1 MLIKN
6 LNELGDLRNYGNK
19 IVTES
24 KKGLKLYRLSPF
36 VFFGGGNR
44 I

>member
-19 IVTES
+19 MVAKN
-24 KKGLKLYRLSPF
+24 KKGIKLHCLTP
-36 VFFGGGNR
+36 
-44 I
+44 